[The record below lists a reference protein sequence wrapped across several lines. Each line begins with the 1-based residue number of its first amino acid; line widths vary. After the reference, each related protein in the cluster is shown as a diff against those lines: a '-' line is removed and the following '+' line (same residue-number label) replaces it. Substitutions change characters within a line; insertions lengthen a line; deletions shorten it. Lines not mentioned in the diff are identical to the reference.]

1 MNKTFLWILRLIPV
15 IILLQTLYFKFT
27 GAPEAVFIF
36 TQMGVEPWGRYVL
49 GVLELITGI
58 LLLTPWFV
66 SGALLGILLMLG
78 ALFAHLTTLGIEV
91 QGDGGLL
98 FGMALVVLITCGI
111 LLYTRRKNILFVNW

>member
-78 ALFAHLTTLGIEV
+78 ALVAHLTTLGIEV